1 MKLLEYIA
9 ALATKVNGIKP
20 TPSMTQAERDAFDA
34 CVARVTALEAEQ
46 GDLIAR
52 VDALEAS
59 TAPLT
64 GEISGMPAIEP

>member
-1 MKLLEYIA
+1 MKLLEYVA
-9 ALATKVNGIKP
+9 ALANKVNGIKP
-20 TPSMTQAERDAFDA
+20 TPGMTQAERDAFDL
-34 CVARVTALEAEQ
+34 CVARVTALETEQ

-52 VDALEAS
+52 VDALETS

>member
-9 ALATKVNGIKP
+9 ALANKVNGIKP
-20 TPSMTQAERDAFDA
+20 TPGMTQAERAEFDL

-52 VDALEAS
+52 VDVLEAA

>member
-1 MKLLEYIA
+1 M
-9 ALATKVNGIKP
+9 
-20 TPSMTQAERDAFDA
+20 
-34 CVARVTALEAEQ
+34 ARVTALEAEQ